1 MLFIGNLLRAI
12 GAVGALIANLYIFF
26 IVIAAFI
33 SWFVSFPVHP
43 LVRILYEI
51 TDPPL
56 RWIRRRFPVVYGG
69 IDFSPIIIII
79 IVYFIKYT
87 VFDTIYNYGVLLV
100 QRALVGG

>member
-1 MLFIGNLLRAI
+1 MLFLGNLLRAI
-12 GAVGALIANLYIFF
+12 GAVGSLIANFYIFL
-26 IVIAAFI
+26 IVISAFI

-43 LVRILYEI
+43 IVRILYEI
-51 TDPPL
+51 TDPPM
-56 RWIRRRFPVVYGG
+56 RWVRRRLPVVYGG

-100 QRALVGG
+100 QKALIGG